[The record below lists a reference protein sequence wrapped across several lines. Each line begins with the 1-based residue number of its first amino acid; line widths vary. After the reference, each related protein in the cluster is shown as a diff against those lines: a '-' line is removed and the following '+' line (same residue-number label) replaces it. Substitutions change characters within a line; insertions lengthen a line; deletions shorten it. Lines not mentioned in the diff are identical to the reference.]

1 MKLGGVELGY
11 GIHPT
16 HKMIVMLIPGQDGS
30 PLAGLARIFK
40 STYLDWIDFINEF
53 ISLFTLQ

>member
-16 HKMIVMLIPGQDGS
+16 DKMIVKLIPVRIDF
-30 PLAGLARIFK
+30 LAGLLRIFK
-40 STYLDWIDFINEF
+40 ST
-53 ISLFTLQ
+53 